1 MKITIGVR
9 TLALAALSAAVLP
22 AAAAAQTVTAEE
34 NAGAVHAFMSAVD
47 VGEIQMSALAQER
60 AVTPEVREFAA
71 AMVRDHSA
79 ALHAR
84 EALVA
89 EDGEGLFGQ
98 LLAGPAPT
106 AGFTAGQAQALQGPL
121 AQNPVSQ
128 PIAQAGAQNLQV
140 LQGVMGP
147 QFDPTYMDAQVAG
160 HTYALSAL
168 DRMIAQG
175 GVTDE
180 MMETMRATRS
190 AIAQHLERAQAIRG
204 GLQ

>member
-1 MKITIGVR
+1 MKITLGAR
-9 TLALAALSAAVLP
+9 TLALAALSAAAMP
-22 AAAAAQTVTAEE
+22 AAAQTVTAEE
-34 NAGAVHAFMSAVD
+34 NAAAVHAFMSAVD

-60 AVTPEVREFAA
+60 AVTPDVREFAA
-71 AMVRDHSA
+71 AVVRDHSA

-84 EALVA
+84 EVQVA

-98 LLAGPAPT
+98 QLAGPAPT
-106 AGFTAGQAQALQGPL
+106 AGFTAAQMQALQGSL

-128 PIAQAGAQNLQV
+128 PIAQAGAQNFQV
-140 LQGVMGP
+140 LQGVTGP

-190 AIAQHLERAQAIRG
+190 TIAQHLERAQAIRG
-204 GLQ
+204 GL